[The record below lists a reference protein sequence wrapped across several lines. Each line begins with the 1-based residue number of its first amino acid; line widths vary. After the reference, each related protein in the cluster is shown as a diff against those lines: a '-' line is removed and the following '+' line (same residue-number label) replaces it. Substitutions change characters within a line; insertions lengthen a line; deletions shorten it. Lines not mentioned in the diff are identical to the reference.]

1 MPSTSRL
8 VKKTDFKTKTAEIK
22 TKYLILQADKIPN
35 ITGWKHCGQNTQSFI
50 TTLEFNRL
58 IKNLKT

>member
-1 MPSTSRL
+1 MLIRRLVDQYQYQQTTSTSTSRL

-35 ITGWKHCGQNTQSFI
+35 ITG
-50 TTLEFNRL
+50 
-58 IKNLKT
+58 